1 MKNHERIT
9 ISFKTRA
16 GADETKN
23 QFIRLNSKLTP
34 EQLEIYRA
42 LKLSPVPLPRKKL
55 VSKGVVTTLF
65 ENP

>member
-1 MKNHERIT
+1 
-9 ISFKTRA
+9 
-16 GADETKN
+16 
-23 QFIRLNSKLTP
+23 LTP